1 MYPTRARARED
12 SRATRRSMRAT
23 EPPPGWT
30 GGARLILSSI
40 VVGGLVLLGVPSMAV
55 ADDAVPPAD
64 AVVAEASAPEA
75 EPAPAAEPVE
85 VPVVEPEPVAEPAP
99 EPVAEPAPEPA
110 AEPPVPESAAVPE
123 ASSETVVE
131 VPVEA
136 PAQARVMAAGEGG
149 PPVTIPEWKDHVDI
163 CHATSSAMNP
173 YVAISPSV
181 RSIIDPNG
189 DPDDPTDPTHAHSVH
204 QDYGDIIPAFY
215 YFDAEDVQQYFPGLN
230 LDLLPIFEN
239 DCNIPEPG
247 LLLSVVPCPPDGA
260 AARVLHF
267 LASDIVIS
275 FDYELTVYVAG
286 TDELVAELSF
296 EAATGTFEGDFE
308 PLPPG
313 SYDVVLHRVGADPST
328 DRTATVELGTCPPPP
343 EPGWELMKSSDPAD
357 GETVEA
363 GDMITYYL
371 HAENTSE
378 ATVEGAQAFDDITDV
393 LDNAT
398 LVPPL
403 DPTLEL
409 NGNVL
414 TWTIPTLAVDGS
426 AQVSYT
432 VQVGEDV
439 VGELLHNVVE
449 PSEGGECPT
458 TEDGNGSCVVDHP
471 VKSIG
476 LDGMAQCVNDTPWF
490 MYAITPYGI
499 EDTAAN
505 PISLIWWTPAA
516 FAGRDPSIPADDVAA
531 LLADG
536 ASQVDAIPYP
546 SGWMSGDTISGQQL
560 WPGAEVDAEGNPTDW
575 PGWTLQADGT
585 WVLDPSAPFYD
596 LRSEAVVEIR
606 INPSNDAIAV
616 YPPPTPN
623 CNAAPPQN
631 PPGSTPA
638 GGSPTALA
646 ESGSDAL
653 AMLPAGALL
662 LLAGSAALGFGARRR
677 VRA

>member
-1 MYPTRARARED
+1 
-12 SRATRRSMRAT
+12 MRAT
-23 EPPPGWT
+23 EPPPGWS

-40 VVGGLVLLGVPSMAV
+40 VIGGLVLLGVPSMAV

-75 EPAPAAEPVE
+75 EPAPVAEPVE
-85 VPVVEPEPVAEPAP
+85 VPVAEPEPVAEPAP
-99 EPVAEPAPEPA
+99 EPAAEPEPEPA

-163 CHATSSAMNP
+163 CHSTRSESNP
-173 YVAISPSV
+173 FVFISPSV
-181 RSIIDPNG
+181 RSIIDG
-189 DPDDPTDPTHAHSVH
+189 DDTTDDKKAHSVH
-204 QDYGDIIPAFY
+204 HDFADIIPAFW
-215 YFDAEDVQQYFPGLN
+215 YFDAEHVEQFFPGLN
-230 LDLLPIFEN
+230 TTKTEITEA
-239 DCNIPEPG
+239 DCNPAPPSIEVFAAICTEPG
-247 LLLSVVPCPPDGA
+247 GTPPLVLVTLAKLLVGFEYTLTVVDTETHDEVAFKDFTVSSMEMEFPFSLVPGSFTVTLHRVGDDVTKDLVKNVTVVPCPP
-260 AARVLHF
+260 
-267 LASDIVIS
+267 
-275 FDYELTVYVAG
+275 
-286 TDELVAELSF
+286 
-296 EAATGTFEGDFE
+296 
-308 PLPPG
+308 PP
-313 SYDVVLHRVGADPST
+313 V
-328 DRTATVELGTCPPPP
+328 
-343 EPGWELMKSSDPAD
+343 PGWELMKSSDPAD

-371 HAENTSE
+371 DAENTSE
-378 ATVEGAQAFDDITDV
+378 ATVDDAQAFDDITDV

-398 LVPPL
+398 L
-403 DPTLEL
+403 LEL
-409 NGNVL
+409 GPGLVQDGNQL
-414 TWTIPTLAVDGS
+414 TWTVPSLEPGES
-426 AQVSYT
+426 AQTWYT

-439 VGELLHNVVE
+439 VGELLHNVVA
-449 PSEGGECPT
+449 PGPGGECPDVDG
-458 TEDGNGSCVVDHP
+458 EEVARDGNGSCVVDHP

-631 PPGSTPA
+631 PPSSTPA

>member
-1 MYPTRARARED
+1 
-12 SRATRRSMRAT
+12 MRAT
-23 EPPPGWT
+23 EPPPGWP

-40 VVGGLVLLGVPSMAV
+40 VIGGLVLLGVPSMAV

-64 AVVAEASAPEA
+64 AAVAEASAPEA

-85 VPVVEPEPVAEPAP
+85 APAAEPEPVVEPEPA
-99 EPVAEPAPEPA
+99 PA
-110 AEPPVPESAAVPE
+110 AEPEPAPPAEPAAPESAAAPE
-123 ASSETVVE
+123 ASSETVAE
-131 VPVEA
+131 VPAEA
-136 PAQARVMAAGEGG
+136 PAEARVMAAGDGG
-149 PPVTIPEWKDHVDI
+149 PPVTTIPEWNDHVDI
-163 CHATSSAMNP
+163 CHATASETNP

-189 DPDDPTDPTHAHSVH
+189 DPDDPTDPSHAHSEH
-204 QDYGDIIPAFY
+204 QDFGDIIPEFD
-215 YFDAEDVQQYFPGLN
+215 YFDAEGVEHHFPGLN
-230 LDLLPIFEN
+230 LELLPIFEN
-239 DCNIPEPG
+239 DCEIPQPSMQ
-247 LLLSVVPCPPDGA
+247 LSVVPCPPEGA
-260 AARVLHF
+260 ATRILHVT
-267 LASDIVIS
+267 ASDVVIS

-286 TDELVAELSF
+286 TDEVVAELSF
-296 EAATGTFEGDFE
+296 EAATGTFDGDFE

-313 SYDVVLHRVGADPST
+313 TYDVVLHRVGADPST
-328 DRTATVELGTCPPPP
+328 DRTATVELGTCPTPP

-363 GDMITYYL
+363 GDTITYYL
-371 HAENTSE
+371 DAENTSE
-378 ATVEGAQAFDDITDV
+378 VTVEGAQAFDDITDV

-398 LVPPL
+398 LLELGPGLVQDGNTL
-403 DPTLEL
+403 TWSVPTLEP
-409 NGNVL
+409 GE
-414 TWTIPTLAVDGS
+414 S
-426 AQVSYT
+426 AQTWYT

-458 TEDGNGSCVVDHP
+458 SEDDNGSCVVDHP

-499 EDTAAN
+499 EDTGDN

-516 FAGRDPSIPADDVAA
+516 FADRDPSIAADDVAA

-546 SGWMSGDTISGQQL
+546 AGWVSGDTISGQQL
-560 WPGAEVDAEGNPTDW
+560 WPGAEVDAEGNPTAW
-575 PGWTLQADGT
+575 PGWTQQADGT

-638 GGSPTALA
+638 GENPTALA

-662 LLAGSAALGFGARRR
+662 LLAGGAALGFGARRR
-677 VRA
+677 LLA